1 MSGLSLAYLVEN
13 YKVPFK
19 PVIIIIWIVF
29 FPKLLNTLIDLK
41 HLISPAADTNDKLCV
56 QPYRQVDD
64 NSKKELGLWIKLN
77 TNPEEQVFVAGYGS
91 IVQAY
96 SERLSPTIYFNIT
109 QTETARKR
117 LFSDLDKNKPAMIV
131 IPASGEDNNNIR
143 GDIRIFID
151 SFVLKKYSFK
161 RCMYGYGVYRVK

>member
-1 MSGLSLAYLVEN
+1 MPVVSLMSGLSLAYLVEN

-41 HLISPAADTNDKLCV
+41 HLISPAADTNDKLCT
-56 QPYRQVDD
+56 QPYQQVDD
-64 NSKKELGLWIKLN
+64 HSKKELGLWIKLN
-77 TNPEEQVFVAGYGS
+77 TNPKEQVFVAGYGS

-109 QTETARKR
+109 QTETAKKR
-117 LFSDLDKNKPAMIV
+117 LFADLDSNKPAMIV
-131 IPASGEDNNNIR
+131 IPASGEYNNNIR
-143 GDIRIFID
+143 G
-151 SFVLKKYSFK
+151 
-161 RCMYGYGVYRVK
+161 